1 MSAYLPSYVAL
12 LIALIPF
19 GLAPLLMALVFR
31 FYYQMRK
38 KSNIIFSFLGLI
50 CSWVGYEF
58 LHQSWDLAF
67 PWMTLGN
74 GFAGFHQLI
83 QWYSI
88 TGVFG
93 GTIWIWLLNILVFLI
108 LQQKIAKV
116 EVYSNMKLTIIAA
129 TVLIVPIAISLFQY
143 TTYEEHINPSEVV
156 VVQPNIDPYGK
167 FGPIPPQEQLN
178 TLISLSKEVG
188 KSNTEFFIWPETAIS
203 SQNHLVED
211 DFRSTLAYEQIQFF
225 LNDFKN
231 GNVLSGIESVAIYQT
246 PLTPTARNLGNG
258 TYLDPFNAAVLIDQS
273 SKLQFYHKSKL
284 VPGVEQLPSARY

>member
-1 MSAYLPSYVAL
+1 FLTGFLWNTASIYWVYNAMSAYLPSYVAL
-12 LIALIPF
+12 LISLIPF

-93 GTIWIWLLNILVFLI
+93 GTIWIW
-108 LQQKIAKV
+108 
-116 EVYSNMKLTIIAA
+116 
-129 TVLIVPIAISLFQY
+129 
-143 TTYEEHINPSEVV
+143 
-156 VVQPNIDPYGK
+156 
-167 FGPIPPQEQLN
+167 
-178 TLISLSKEVG
+178 
-188 KSNTEFFIWPETAIS
+188 
-203 SQNHLVED
+203 
-211 DFRSTLAYEQIQFF
+211 
-225 LNDFKN
+225 
-231 GNVLSGIESVAIYQT
+231 
-246 PLTPTARNLGNG
+246 
-258 TYLDPFNAAVLIDQS
+258 
-273 SKLQFYHKSKL
+273 
-284 VPGVEQLPSARY
+284 